1 MGGDGAEEEEG
12 FGERERGEVQKKP
25 FSSLS
30 LSLRPR
36 SLDPSSS
43 TYASP
48 PQQQQTTSTVLVL
61 NSPFWRFPAS
71 FVPLKCRTKFFSFHH
86 FSLVF
91 DEEKRQSSSVS
102 LFSLFS
108 LFSLSSFSL
117 ESMTRHEYALE
128 IRRHW
133 AEELLSGR
141 KTVELRRYSL
151 PEAVGKSHFAPFF
164 FFFASRLFSH
174 LVSFVL
180 HFKTFRR
187 PTSRVQPRLAPRH
200 RRPRRPSSPRGHD
213 RPLERSRKGR
223 NRRMG
228 AVRKR
233 KGKSLPERG
242 RGRGRQRRALGR
254 HRFLVELRPR

>member
-36 SLDPSSS
+36 SLAPSSS

-108 LFSLSSFSL
+108 LFLFLFLSRIDDSA
-117 ESMTRHEYALE
+117 RV
-128 IRRHW
+128 R
-133 AEELLSGR
+133 SGDP
-141 KTVELRRYSL
+141 K
-151 PEAVGKSHFAPFF
+151 
-164 FFFASRLFSH
+164 
-174 LVSFVL
+174 
-180 HFKTFRR
+180 
-187 PTSRVQPRLAPRH
+187 
-200 RRPRRPSSPRGHD
+200 
-213 RPLERSRKGR
+213 
-223 NRRMG
+223 
-228 AVRKR
+228 
-233 KGKSLPERG
+233 
-242 RGRGRQRRALGR
+242 ALGR
-254 HRFLVELRPR
+254 RAPERPQDGGAETIFASGGSR